1 MLIIKRLFCF
11 KATLFSFLFIFSTS
25 SFSDTNNIQLE
36 NNREYFKRSVLVI
49 SHEKIFGD
57 TKLGKAIFEKFKNE
71 EEILSVEAEKIEKIF
86 IDEEKELTSIRPN
99 LDSDEFLKLANDFDK
114 RVELERLNREL
125 QNVAVKDLLKQAYK
139 ASKATDLDIWKKKF
153 FNTYMIPI
161 IQDFMKF
168 YEASIVIDIDSKAFR
183 LVIFD
188 SRINITDS
196 VIERMNNL
204 YINIDEITQEIIS

>member
-25 SFSDTNNIQLE
+25 SLSDTNNVQLE

-114 RVELERLNREL
+114 RVELERLNQRQKESIIKENL
-125 QNVAVKDLLKQAYK
+125 N
-139 ASKATDLDIWKKKF
+139 IWKKKF

-196 VIERMNNL
+196 VIDRMNNL

>member
-1 MLIIKRLFCF
+1 MLLIKRLFCF
-11 KATLFSFLFIFSTS
+11 KTTLFSFLFIFSTS
-25 SFSDTNNIQLE
+25 SLSDTNNVQLE

-114 RVELERLNREL
+114 RVELERLNQRQKESIIKENL
-125 QNVAVKDLLKQAYK
+125 N
-139 ASKATDLDIWKKKF
+139 IWKKKF

>member
-25 SFSDTNNIQLE
+25 SLSDTNNIQLE

-71 EEILSVEAEKIEKIF
+71 EEKLSVEAEKIEKIF
-86 IDEEKELTSIRPN
+86 IDEEKELTIIRPN

-114 RVELERLNREL
+114 RVELERLNQRQKESTIKENL
-125 QNVAVKDLLKQAYK
+125 N
-139 ASKATDLDIWKKKF
+139 IWKKKF

>member
-1 MLIIKRLFCF
+1 MLFIKRLSYL
-11 KATLFSFLFIFSTS
+11 KAVLSFFLLIFPTVSYS
-25 SFSDTNNIQLE
+25 ETNNIPLE
-36 NNREYFKRSVLVI
+36 NNIEYLKRSVLVI
-49 SHEKIFGD
+49 SHEKIFSD
-57 TKLGKAIFEKFKNE
+57 TNLGNAIFKKFKNE

-86 IDEEKELTSIRPN
+86 IDEEKELTLIRPN

-114 RVELERLNREL
+114 RVELERLNQRQKESIIKENL
-125 QNVAVKDLLKQAYK
+125 N
-139 ASKATDLDIWKKKF
+139 IWKKKF

>member
-1 MLIIKRLFCF
+1 MIVIKRLFYLY
-11 KATLFSFLFIFSTS
+11 ATLFSFLFLFSTYS
-25 SFSDTNNIQLE
+25 LPDAKNIPLE
-36 NNREYFKRSVLVI
+36 NNREYLKRSILVI

-114 RVELERLNREL
+114 RVELERLNQRQKESTIKENL
-125 QNVAVKDLLKQAYK
+125 N
-139 ASKATDLDIWKKKF
+139 IWKKKF

>member
-25 SFSDTNNIQLE
+25 SLSETNNIQLE

-114 RVELERLNREL
+114 RVELERLNQRQKESTIKENL
-125 QNVAVKDLLKQAYK
+125 N
-139 ASKATDLDIWKKKF
+139 IWKKKF

>member
-25 SFSDTNNIQLE
+25 SLSDSNNIQLE

-114 RVELERLNREL
+114 RVELERLNQRQKESIIKENL
-125 QNVAVKDLLKQAYK
+125 N
-139 ASKATDLDIWKKKF
+139 IWKKKF